1 MCRNQNKHWIFCS
14 RVFVPVELLG
24 ETLNRIHLIFFPQ
37 VEKLFQGIFAH
48 NNFTTS
54 NSGLNYRF
62 EQSFILCLYLCSF
75 LFSPFLP
82 GFLLSSQHLTLINTC
97 KLWLEPI
104 RCYPC
109 LARQWRHFLLASQN
123 FIAVSSKQ
131 SDMEGVSAFMWGRMK
146 GWKFKKDT
154 KPCMNSVSLN
164 RAVDQKHFD
173 IIQLLFYSIPM
184 FIHRPL
190 C

>member
-1 MCRNQNKHWIFCS
+1 MFSLHPFCIWGQRKSTIKKLVLFLFFCMCRNQNKHWIFCS
-14 RVFVPVELLG
+14 RVFVSVELWG
-24 ETLNRIHLIFFPQ
+24 ETLNTFDFFLPQ
-37 VEKLFQGIFAH
+37 VEKPFQGIFSH

-54 NSGLNYRF
+54 NSGLNYRC

-82 GFLLSSQHLTLINTC
+82 GFLLSSQHLSLIHAC

-104 RCYPC
+104 RYYPC

-131 SDMEGVSAFMWGRMK
+131 SDMEGVSAFMWGRMC
-146 GWKFKKDT
+146 G
-154 KPCMNSVSLN
+154 
-164 RAVDQKHFD
+164 
-173 IIQLLFYSIPM
+173 I
-184 FIHRPL
+184 
-190 C
+190 

>member
-1 MCRNQNKHWIFCS
+1 MKKLVLFLFFCMCRNQNKHWIFCS

-24 ETLNRIHLIFFPQ
+24 ETLNRIRLIFFPQ

-131 SDMEGVSAFMWGRMK
+131 S
-146 GWKFKKDT
+146 
-154 KPCMNSVSLN
+154 
-164 RAVDQKHFD
+164 VDQKHFD